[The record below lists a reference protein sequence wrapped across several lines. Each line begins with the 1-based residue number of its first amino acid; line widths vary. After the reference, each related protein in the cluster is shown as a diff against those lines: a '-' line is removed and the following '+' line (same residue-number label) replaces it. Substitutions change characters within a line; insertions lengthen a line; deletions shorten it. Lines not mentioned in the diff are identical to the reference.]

1 MKIFDKKKQELIS
14 KRINYNDDDWVKKF
28 VEYFLKLEIKKF
40 TKIILLVISD
50 KKREDKL
57 FYNLKNNDEYEI
69 WITEDFFEMFI
80 CYHFFPFPK
89 KPDLIVLEDFEIQ
102 MSELEIEIWKINLK
116 RSFDYLIS
124 LKGMYFANNILNNSD
139 IPNIPIILLLSNIDL
154 KFMDQDIL
162 KKYKINH
169 IDLPLNIDNLD
180 LKIKETILENTKN
193 QRDMWFPPALEE

>member
-1 MKIFDKKKQELIS
+1 MRIFDKEKQELIS
-14 KRINYNDDDWVKKF
+14 KRINYNDDDWVNKF
-28 VEYFLKLEIKKF
+28 VGYFSKLEIKKF
-40 TKIILLVISD
+40 TKIILLVIGD
-50 KKREDKL
+50 NKREDKL

-69 WITEDFFEMFI
+69 LIVEELFEIFVS
-80 CYHFFPFPK
+80 YHFFPFTL

-102 MSELEIEIWKINLK
+102 MSEWEIDTWKKNLT
-116 RSFDYLIS
+116 RSFDFLIHFKAQYFNNYL
-124 LKGMYFANNILNNSD
+124 KNSD